1 MAIRRDWFTNMQQEM
16 ERLLD
21 DFSRRKP
28 PSHQFRLRGWEPPVD
43 VTETDT
49 QVVVLVELSG
59 VSKEQVDLVVER
71 NTLLL
76 RGRRREGPHSP
87 KRSCHRLEI
96 YWGPFERLV
105 PLPTPVQPKATQATF
120 ENGMLKIVLT
130 KAKLH
135 PVQLI
140 VKEV

>member
-1 MAIRRDWFTNMQQEM
+1 MAFRRDWFTNMQQEM

>member
-1 MAIRRDWFTNMQQEM
+1 MAFRREWFTNMQQEM

-49 QVVVLVELSG
+49 QVVVLVELAG
-59 VSKEQVDLVVER
+59 LSKEQVELVVER
-71 NTLLL
+71 NTLLI
-76 RGRRREGPHSP
+76 RGRRQEGPHSP
-87 KRSCHRLEI
+87 KRNYHRLEI
-96 YWGPFERLV
+96 YWGPFERVV
-105 PLPTPVQPKATQATF
+105 PLPTPVQPKATQAIF
-120 ENGMLKIVLT
+120 GDGMLKIVLT

-135 PVQLI
+135 PVQLM
-140 VKEV
+140 VKES